1 VILDIVEER
10 APQGFGR
17 IDDVI
22 SRAELDAIVARY
34 KQAAGHQQASRNR

>member
-17 IDDVI
+17 LEEVVT
-22 SRAELDAIVARY
+22 RAELEAILGRY
-34 KQAAGHQQASRNR
+34 KQAAGHRQTVRS